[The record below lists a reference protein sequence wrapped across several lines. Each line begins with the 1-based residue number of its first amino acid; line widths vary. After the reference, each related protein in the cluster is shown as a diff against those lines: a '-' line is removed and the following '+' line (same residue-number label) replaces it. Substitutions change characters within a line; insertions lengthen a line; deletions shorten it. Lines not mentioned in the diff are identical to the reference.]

1 MRYDP
6 RVERSTRIFHNDEEL
21 SMTRNPRLRRLLG
34 AAVATAAFA
43 ATLTACSADDTQTAS
58 SGGGGIGTA
67 DKHVSITMMSNDAF
81 AQAWQE
87 QLVPEF
93 NKKYP
98 YIDVTIDST
107 PYDDL
112 LAKGMLNG
120 TATDPE
126 YDLITLDDPWTPQF
140 AQAGVLMELKQDASK
155 WTEKGYDWADFN
167 SAPLAASQWDGKQYG
182 VPLRS
187 NMLLMFYNKDLYQ
200 KAGLEVPTP
209 ELTWKQYLAEAPK
222 LVQDTD
228 GDGQTDSWA
237 VGLTWQKGVLSPPFW
252 QSVLNSNGG
261 KLFSGENDPE
271 TMKPAF
277 DTKAGAA
284 ALQTQVDL
292 LKFAPPGAEAYNYT
306 EPLDAFRQGKV
317 ASIFTWGSAYKSAAV
332 DPAVTT
338 LTPEQVGIQTMPVGS
353 KSASTHRGIWS
364 GAVFKNSKHPEAA
377 WTFLQ
382 WMSSKKGEVWT
393 TNTLGSFPARKST
406 LATTPE
412 QPWLAPVFSTLQS
425 AYDVA
430 AAGQMWRPRSPQSNA
445 IQQILADETSSAVLG
460 QLSSSEALK
469 KATAQIEDLLKE

>member
-1 MRYDP
+1 MTRTP
-6 RVERSTRIFHNDEEL
+6 RV
-21 SMTRNPRLRRLLG
+21 RRLLG
-34 AAVATAAFA
+34 IAAALTATAAA
-43 ATLTACSADDTQTAS
+43 LTACSGDDGGTAS
-58 SGGGGIGTA
+58 DGGGLGTA
-67 DKHVSITMMSNDAF
+67 EKHVKITMMSNDAF
-81 AQAWQE
+81 AQQWQE

-120 TATDPE
+120 TDTDPQ
-126 YDLITLDDPWTPQF
+126 YDLITLDDPWTPQM
-140 AQAGVLMELKQDASK
+140 AQAGVLLDLKKDAGS
-155 WTEKGYDWADFN
+155 WTAKDYDWSDFN
-167 SAPLAASQWDGKQYG
+167 SAPLAASEWNGGQYG

-187 NMLLMFYNKDLYQ
+187 NMLLMFYNKDLYA
-200 KAGLEVPTP
+200 KAGLDAPTP
-209 ELTWKQYLAEAPK
+209 ELTWDQYLQEAPK
-222 LVQDTD
+222 LVQDTN
-228 GDGQTDSWA
+228 GDGKTDSWA

-252 QSVLNSNGG
+252 QAVLNSNGG
-261 KLFSGENDPE
+261 KLFTDD
-271 TMKPAF
+271 MKPAF

-292 LKFAPPGAEAYNYT
+292 LKYAPPGAQAYNYT
-306 EPLDAFRQGKV
+306 EPLDAFRQGKI
-317 ASIFTWGSAYKSAAV
+317 ATIFTWGSAYKSAAV
-332 DPAVTT
+332 DPAVTK

-382 WMSSKKGEVWT
+382 WMSSKDGEKWCT
-393 TNTLGSFPARKST
+393 DTFGSFPARKST
-406 LATTPE
+406 LASTPG

-430 AAGQMWRPRSPQSNA
+430 AKGEMWRPRSPQSNA
-445 IQQILADETSSAVLG
+445 IQQVLADQTSAAVLG
-460 QLSSSEALK
+460 QISSAQALK
-469 KATAQIEDLLKE
+469 KAETQIDDLLAE

>member
-1 MRYDP
+1 MTRTP
-6 RVERSTRIFHNDEEL
+6 RV
-21 SMTRNPRLRRLLG
+21 RRLLG
-34 AAVATAAFA
+34 IAAALTATAAA
-43 ATLTACSADDTQTAS
+43 LTACSGDDGGTAS
-58 SGGGGIGTA
+58 DGGGLGTA
-67 DKHVSITMMSNDAF
+67 EKHVKITMMSNDAF
-81 AQAWQE
+81 AQQWQE

-120 TATDPE
+120 TDTDPQ
-126 YDLITLDDPWTPQF
+126 YDLITLDDPWTPQM
-140 AQAGVLMELKQDASK
+140 AQAGVLLDLKKDAGS
-155 WTEKGYDWADFN
+155 WTAKDYDWSDFN
-167 SAPLAASQWDGKQYG
+167 SAPLAASEWNGGQYG

-187 NMLLMFYNKDLYQ
+187 NMLLMFYNKDLYA
-200 KAGLEVPTP
+200 KAGLDAPTP
-209 ELTWKQYLAEAPK
+209 VLTWDQYLQEAPK
-222 LVQDTD
+222 LVQDTN
-228 GDGQTDSWA
+228 GDGKTDSWA

-252 QSVLNSNGG
+252 QAVLNSNGG
-261 KLFSGENDPE
+261 KLFTDD
-271 TMKPAF
+271 MKPAF

-292 LKFAPPGAEAYNYT
+292 LKYAPPGAQAYNYT
-306 EPLDAFRQGKV
+306 EPLDAFRQGKI
-317 ASIFTWGSAYKSAAV
+317 ATIFTWGSAYKSAAV
-332 DPAVTT
+332 DPAVTK

-382 WMSSKKGEVWT
+382 WMSSKDGEKWCT
-393 TNTLGSFPARKST
+393 DTFGSFPARKST
-406 LATTPE
+406 LASTPG

-430 AAGQMWRPRSPQSNA
+430 AKGEMWRPRSPQSNA
-445 IQQILADETSSAVLG
+445 IQQVLADQTSAAVLG
-460 QLSSSEALK
+460 QISSAQALK
-469 KATAQIEDLLKE
+469 KAETQIDDLLAE